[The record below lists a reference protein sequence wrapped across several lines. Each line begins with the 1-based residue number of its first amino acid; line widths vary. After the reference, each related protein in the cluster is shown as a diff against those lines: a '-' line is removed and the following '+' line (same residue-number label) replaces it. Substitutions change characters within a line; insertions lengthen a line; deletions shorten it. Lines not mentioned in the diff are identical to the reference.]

1 MATLIQFNGRPYA
14 PLAVILIVALLLW
27 SYLRRRPGL
36 RQLSKVAGMAV
47 VSSLHA
53 TFFQVAAYIFAFTK
67 FEASKAAS
75 LSRYMTPAG
84 LIVFVA
90 LGMLL
95 MRGYIDWSRSRRMVV
110 SWGLFTLGVLVIFS
124 ASTKIVPEQ
133 RSDPR
138 LKDIALVIRKI
149 YPAGDDLTLLDIRGN
164 GFAATTVRFY
174 LDGYMPTN
182 YRTLYPDANRPVTD
196 GMLKE
201 WQSETGSCL
210 RNVRSTKP
218 LCGDRNYFE

>member
-1 MATLIQFNGRPYA
+1 MGQFRGGSRF
-14 PLAVILIVALLLW
+14 W
-27 SYLRRRPGL
+27 
-36 RQLSKVAGMAV
+36 QLSKAV
-47 VSSLHA
+47 GIA
-53 TFFQVAAYIFAFTK
+53 IGFFFACYAFQVAAYIFAFTK

-75 LSRYMTPAG
+75 FSRYMAPAG

-133 RSDPR
+133 RADPR
-138 LKDIALVIRKI
+138 LKDIASVIREI

-182 YRTLYPDANRPVTD
+182 YRTLYPDANRPVTNA
-196 GMLKE
+196 MFEE
-201 WQSETGSCL
+201 WQSGTDHVYVLTGPLSLYEARGYLLVKLKQL
-210 RNVRSTKP
+210 RS
-218 LCGDRNYFE
+218 